1 MCINLCMMEL
11 DIYVD
16 ESVYGTCYIWGC
28 LNLCMMNMCLNL
40 CLNLLL
46 ILFIYESASVYE
58 SGKYRWLIIKTA
70 CDVCLSQAVPLN
82 WTACDVCLS
91 QAVPLNWTACDLCFS
106 QAVFD

>member
-46 ILFIYESASVYE
+46 ILFLYMNLENIYESAFVYE
-58 SGKYRWLIIKTA
+58 SGKYRRLIIKTA

-82 WTACDVCLS
+82 WTAYDVCLS
-91 QAVPLNWTACDLCFS
+91 QAI
-106 QAVFD
+106 FD